1 MKGRERLRARV
12 GEEGKEKG
20 KKEGR
25 KKEGRRRGRDGKEGK
40 EGKEK
45 EKEGKGRKKRKT
57 GKGMGKARQEEWTLP
72 MASRSLHQMPME
84 GRAALA
90 LAREGLRGARWG
102 QPAWSASASSRRLWQ
117 RSKIPGPLGP

>member
-1 MKGRERLRARV
+1 
-12 GEEGKEKG
+12 
-20 KKEGR
+20 
-25 KKEGRRRGRDGKEGK
+25 
-40 EGKEK
+40 
-45 EKEGKGRKKRKT
+45 
-57 GKGMGKARQEEWTLP
+57 MGKARQEEWTLP
-72 MASRSLHQMPME
+72 MASRSLHQMPLE